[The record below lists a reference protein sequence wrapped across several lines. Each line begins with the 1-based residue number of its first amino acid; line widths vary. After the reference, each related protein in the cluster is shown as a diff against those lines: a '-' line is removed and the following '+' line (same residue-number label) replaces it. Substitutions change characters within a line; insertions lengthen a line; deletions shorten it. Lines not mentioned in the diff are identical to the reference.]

1 MEGQSNKQLS
11 KLLARALVIELALA
25 AVIVGMI
32 VIITLFSGD
41 VSSFIYIDF

>member
-1 MEGQSNKQLS
+1 MEGQSNKQL
-11 KLLARALVIELALA
+11 ARALAVELALA